1 MQWIF
6 NTMAVL
12 GLLLA
17 GIGLMI
23 DWLRHDDLERE
34 IKELTHR
41 ENINDE
47 VLTLHSEEIDELQR
61 GRMAQGEKRLRE
73 MKNLQEGQQALAQR
87 MTDLEKRMLEAGW
100 DAAMPHN

>member
-1 MQWIF
+1 MSWILD
-6 NTMAVL
+6 ALVVL
-12 GLLLA
+12 GLLGAL
-17 GIGLMI
+17 IGLLI
-23 DWLRHDDLERE
+23 FWIRIDDLERE
-34 IKELTHR
+34 MRELTHR

-100 DAAMPHN
+100 DAAAPHN

>member
-1 MQWIF
+1 MHWILD
-6 NTMAVL
+6 ALDVL
-12 GLLLA
+12 GLLGAL
-17 GIGLMI
+17 IGLLI
-23 DWLRHDDLERE
+23 CWIRIDDLERE
-34 IKELTHR
+34 TRELKHR

-100 DAAMPHN
+100 EQNNG

>member
-1 MQWIF
+1 MSWILD
-6 NTMAVL
+6 ALVVL
-12 GLLLA
+12 GLLGAL
-17 GIGLMI
+17 IGLLI
-23 DWLRHDDLERE
+23 CWIKIDDLERE
-34 IKELTHR
+34 LKELTNR

-47 VLTLHSEEIDELQR
+47 VITLHSEEIDELQR

-100 DAAMPHN
+100 DVAAPHN

>member
-1 MQWIF
+1 MSWILD
-6 NTMAVL
+6 AL
-12 GLLLA
+12 GLLWAL
-17 GIGLMI
+17 IGLLI
-23 DWLRHDDLERE
+23 CWIRIDDLERE
-34 IKELTHR
+34 MRELTHR

-100 DAAMPHN
+100 EQNNG

>member
-1 MQWIF
+1 MSWILD
-6 NTMAVL
+6 ALVVL
-12 GLLLA
+12 GLLGAL
-17 GIGLMI
+17 IGLLI
-23 DWLRHDDLERE
+23 CWIKIDDLERE
-34 IKELTHR
+34 LKELTNR

-47 VLTLHSEEIDELQR
+47 VITLHSEEIDELQR

-100 DAAMPHN
+100 EQNNG

>member
-1 MQWIF
+1 MHWILD
-6 NTMAVL
+6 ALDVL
-12 GLLLA
+12 GLLGAL
-17 GIGLMI
+17 IGLLI
-23 DWLRHDDLERE
+23 CWIRIDDLERE
-34 IKELTHR
+34 MRELKHR

-87 MTDLEKRMLEAGW
+87 MTDLEKRMLETGW
-100 DAAMPHN
+100 EQNNG